1 MNTTEA
7 EPKAI
12 DVDKY
17 AKLIFA
23 IAALSCMA
31 VVLVYFSNFNG
42 SLSTKTS
49 TWGEFGD
56 FFGGT
61 LNPIFGALSLMAILG
76 TLLIQSR
83 ELSHSTMAL
92 KEQSNHLD
100 LQAFE
105 NTFFS
110 LIRLNSDTAKNLSLE
125 DTEKD
130 DSSSGRGAFKILYNR
145 LKLAYERIK
154 KYESQGMDEKE
165 IILQSRLEFANKNSR
180 FYINYINGLERILDF
195 IDKRCPKKIEQKIYQ
210 KILISQLSE
219 YELAL
224 ILYCSI
230 DSKNQLKNANL
241 IKINFFENLS
251 QEILLDQELHNSF
264 ARG

>member
-1 MNTTEA
+1 
-7 EPKAI
+7 
-12 DVDKY
+12 
-17 AKLIFA
+17 
-23 IAALSCMA
+23 
-31 VVLVYFSNFNG
+31 
-42 SLSTKTS
+42 
-49 TWGEFGD
+49 
-56 FFGGT
+56 
-61 LNPIFGALSLMAILG
+61 
-76 TLLIQSR
+76 
-83 ELSHSTMAL
+83 
-92 KEQSNHLD
+92 
-100 LQAFE
+100 
-105 NTFFS
+105 
-110 LIRLNSDTAKNLSLE
+110 
-125 DTEKD
+125 
-130 DSSSGRGAFKILYNR
+130 
-145 LKLAYERIK
+145 
-154 KYESQGMDEKE
+154 MDEKE